1 MSKQSLYKKYADVGR
16 INLWGEEL
24 SNGKRPRLVFGFRDG
39 NPRIIIYTGEQGPQ
53 GVITYGMDYP
63 NFGYFLETLKEII
76 DSPEGTKESVDSI
89 LPAQDGMP
97 EKNIGVL
104 HVGKTKDGIIYL
116 SVIAE
121 NKPKL
126 VFTIKGSKF
135 HRYFDSAK
143 SPVAESL
150 VSKRMATS
158 LYNYLYN
165 IVSNVVVSY
174 MVEEYTHGPREAATI
189 VGYGAPEEGKPKQEP
204 KGAILEELS
213 ELDL

>member
-1 MSKQSLYKKYADVGR
+1 MSKQSLYKKYADIGR
-16 INLWGEEL
+16 INIWGEEL
-24 SNGKRPRLVFGFRDG
+24 GNGKRPRLAFGFRDG

-53 GVITYGMDYP
+53 AVITYGMDYT
-63 NFGYFLETLKEII
+63 NFGYFLETFKSVIEGP
-76 DSPEGTKESVDSI
+76 DGTKESMDSI

-104 HVGKTKDGIIYL
+104 HAGKTKDGIVYL

-121 NKPKL
+121 GKPKL
-126 VFTIKGSKF
+126 VFTIKSSKF
-135 HRYFDSAK
+135 HRYFDASK
-143 SPVAESL
+143 NPVEES
-150 VSKRMATS
+150 VISKRMAIS

-165 IVSNVVVSY
+165 IASKVAVDY

-189 VGYGAPEEGKPKQEP
+189 VGYGAPEETKPKQES